1 MSEQVKELD
10 LLSALLAE
18 PCEESLATLEEIAPQ
33 LPWLSAEALAEIRQL
48 PLDHWQAE
56 HTRLFVSGHPKT
68 PCMPFESVWTEGQM
82 MGESVLRMSQW
93 YADAGFDVQTELPFD
108 FLGTELQFLAFMI
121 EHHRE
126 QEEQIA
132 DLLLALQAWIPKFAT
147 TVIIQTEV
155 KLYKDWAKRLTQLFH
170 HE

>member
-18 PCEESLATLEEIAPQ
+18 PCEESLATLETLAPQ
-33 LPWLSAEALAEIRQL
+33 LPWLSAKALAEIQQL
-48 PLDHWQAE
+48 ELEHWQAE

-82 MGESVLRMSQW
+82 MGEAVMRMSQW
-93 YADAGFDVQTELPFD
+93 YSDAGFTVETELPFD

-121 EHHRE
+121 ENHRE
-126 QEEQIA
+126 QEEHIA
-132 DLLLALQAWIPKFAT
+132 DLLIVLQEWIPKFAT
-147 TVIIQTEV
+147 AV
-155 KLYKDWAKRLTQLFH
+155 KIHADLLLYKDWANRLEKLFH

>member
-10 LLSALLAE
+10 ILSALLAE
-18 PCEESLATLEEIAPQ
+18 PCEESLATLEELAPQ
-33 LPWLSAEALAEIRQL
+33 LPWLSAEALIQL
-48 PLDHWQAE
+48 QQTPLEHWQAE

-82 MGESVLRMSQW
+82 MGETVLRMSQW
-93 YADAGFDVQTELPFD
+93 YGDAGFKVEAELPTD

-126 QEEQIA
+126 AEEQIA
-132 DLLLALQAWIPKFAT
+132 DLLLSLQAWIPKFAT
-147 TVIIQTEV
+147 AV
-155 KLYKDWAKRLTQLFH
+155 KIHTDLLLYKDWAKRLETLFH